1 MAINVS
7 DQFKVNVSL
16 PVDSRIVAANSTAR
30 TNIQFKYDGLQVFDL
45 SDRKTYVW
53 NSSTTTWSPADVSGT
68 GDVNRIPR
76 WSSSSGLTSSCIYFT
91 TVYGNS
97 QGKVGINTTSTIQGT
112 FQINSPGAGSQP
124 ILISNYST
132 SNFIASNYYYSVTD
146 QFFTPSAGS
155 GAIKFRA
162 NGEIFFYSRSYNQP
176 GFTPPAL
183 GITNDTESA
192 SGLVL
197 RIVPDGLGFNGWVDF
212 RRSLYLGGGSG
223 GGALIRT
230 NTVLSTVSTPD
241 YSFLAD
247 NQTGIYRPASG
258 TIGFSITGSQKMIL
272 NSSGLLISSSGNV
285 TSPSSRLHIDGGN
298 GVATYLQVTQ
308 GTTTGTGANTG
319 LLIGLGGTGYPYFI
333 SRPFST
339 EYPLGN
345 PMLFAFGTS
354 GAIRYRFSPQQ
365 LSIYSN
371 PNGESFANVN
381 ATANIT
387 GGNGSRV
394 VVGSNS
400 ISGSGTLTVGTLFVP
415 SNSIVVVEATF
426 VTYVGGNFLSRKRYS
441 MYSVASGGIITSQN
455 SGLVTISGYSVPGIL
470 AQAST
475 PSITGII
482 DGGSFVITSTNQIR
496 MTVNIS
502 SSGSSVVSYTATI
515 YDF

>member
-76 WSSSSGLTSSCIYFT
+76 WSSSAGLTSSCIYFT
-91 TVYGNS
+91 AVYGNS
-97 QGKVGINTTSTIQGT
+97 QGKVGVNTTSTIQGT

-124 ILISNYST
+124 ILISNYNT
-132 SNFIASNYYYSVTD
+132 SNFIASNYYYSGTD
-146 QFFTPSAGS
+146 QFFTPLVGS

-162 NGEIFFYSRSYNQP
+162 NGEIFFYSRSYNQ
-176 GFTPPAL
+176 GVFTPPAL

-197 RIVPDGLGFNGWVDF
+197 RIVPDGPGFNGWVDF

-258 TIGFSITGSQKMIL
+258 TIGFSIAGAQKMIL
-272 NSSGLLISSSGNV
+272 NSNGLLISSFDNV
-285 TSPSSRLHIDGGN
+285 TSPASRLHIDGGN
-298 GVATYLQVTQ
+298 GVNTYIQITQ
-308 GTTTGTGANTG
+308 GTTTGTTAFKG
-319 LLIGLGGTGYPYFI
+319 LLVGLSGAGYPYVQT
-333 SRPFST
+333 RQTTT
-339 EYPLGN
+339 EFPLGN
-345 PMLFAFGTS
+345 PILFAFSNGN
-354 GAIRYRFSPQQ
+354 IRYRFSSNQ

-371 PNGESFANVN
+371 TNGENFATANGS
-381 ATANIT
+381 ANIT
-387 GGNGSRV
+387 GGAGSKV
-394 VVGSNS
+394 VIGSNS
-400 ISGSGTLTVGTLFVP
+400 SSAVSGTFTVGTLLVP
-415 SNSIVVVEATF
+415 SNSIVAIEATF
-426 VTYVGGNFLSRKRYS
+426 VTRVGGNFLSRKIFS
-441 MYSVASGGIITSQN
+441 QYSVGSGGTITTQN
-455 SGLVTISGYSVPGIL
+455 TGLATISGYTQGVL
-470 AQAST
+470 AQASS
-475 PSITGII
+475 PSITGISN
-482 DGGSFVITSTNQIR
+482 GGTFDISTTNQIK
-496 MTVNIS
+496 MNVSVTG
-502 SSGSSVVSYTATI
+502 SGNSVVSYTATI
-515 YDF
+515 YDFA